1 MQASAVENEPES
13 EREVTITRV
22 YDAPARLLF
31 EAYSK
36 PEHIKKWFGPKGW
49 PVTLCE
55 MDFRVGGSFRFAM
68 TGPSG
73 KQNTPFGGEY
83 REIVPDRKIVYD
95 NGFETKG
102 AGRMLVTVTFDEGKD
117 GKTTLTIHTLF
128 QSIAMRNSHVSRGF
142 EQGTNSGLDQL
153 GDARGGDGDR
163 ASGHK
168 KRSRAG
174 LPLAIRLV
182 SSGPSAARR
191 LPPLE
196 GATERAVGGAAAT
209 PATVV
214 AVAS

>member
-1 MQASAVENEPES
+1 MKEASARVSEPES
-13 EREVTITRV
+13 QREVTITRV

-36 PEHIKKWFGPKGW
+36 PEHIKQWFGPKGW

-55 MDFRVGGSFRFAM
+55 MDFRVGGRFRFAM
-68 TGPSG
+68 TGLSG

-83 REIVPDRKIVYD
+83 LEIVPNKKIVYD

-102 AGRMLVTVTFDEGKD
+102 AGRMVVTVTFDETGA

-153 GDARGGDGDR
+153 GDLVVGMA
-163 ASGHK
+163 
-168 KRSRAG
+168 AG
-174 LPLAIRLV
+174 
-182 SSGPSAARR
+182 
-191 LPPLE
+191 
-196 GATERAVGGAAAT
+196 ERA
-209 PATVV
+209 
-214 AVAS
+214 